1 MRREI
6 AIILLGLFIL
16 SIPTIG
22 FAKGDTLQKKGIPFE
37 RETKKHAKGGEIL
50 PLIKPNSVED
60 SLEKSSILSYEVVKG
75 DTLYAL
81 AQKYD
86 TTVEQIKQRNEL
98 DSSLIIIGQT
108 LRIEKN
114 NKDKVKQAKVSQTKS
129 VSTEQDEQ
137 PEGKTMTVTATAY
150 TAECDGCSGITFT
163 GVNLLQDREAKV
175 IAVDPDV
182 IPLGTEVYVEGYGY
196 AVAED
201 IGGAIKGNRIDIHV
215 PTKEEAFNWG
225 VRDVTITIIEE

>member
-1 MRREI
+1 MKKQI
-6 AIILLGLFIL
+6 ACILLGLFMI

-22 FAKGDTLQKKGIPFE
+22 FAKGDTLQKNQDPFE
-37 RETKKHAKGGEIL
+37 TESKNYSTIGEIL
-50 PLIKPNSVED
+50 PLVKPDSVED
-60 SLEKSSILSYEVVKG
+60 SIKKPSVLLHEVVKG

-81 AQKYD
+81 AHEYD
-86 TTVEQIKQRNEL
+86 TTVEQIMDNNEL
-98 DSSLIIIGQT
+98 ESSLILIGQT
-108 LRIEKN
+108 LKIEENSKE
-114 NKDKVKQAKVSQTKS
+114 KVKQAKASQTKS
-129 VSTEQDEQ
+129 VSSKQNEQR
-137 PEGKTMTVTATAY
+137 EGKTMTVTATAY

-215 PTKEEAFNWG
+215 PTKEEAFEWG
-225 VRDVTITIIEE
+225 VRDVEITILD